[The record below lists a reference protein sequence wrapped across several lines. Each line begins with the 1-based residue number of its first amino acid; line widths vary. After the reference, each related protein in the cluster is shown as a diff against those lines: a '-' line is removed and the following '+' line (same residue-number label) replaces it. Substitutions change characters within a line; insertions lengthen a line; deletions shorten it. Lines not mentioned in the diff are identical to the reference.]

1 MDGYVARRLVERFE
15 AITAHDPRV
24 ERRRLHRLIDLV
36 VLAVCGVLGGCESF
50 TDVERYGK
58 RKLAFFR
65 QFLKLPHG
73 IPSHDTFSRVFARLD
88 PSVFGECLQNW
99 IDDFRDSAKGD
110 HVAIDGKTLRGT
122 FHKASKKSPLHS
134 VSAWST
140 KHSLT
145 LGQVA
150 TAAKSNEITA
160 IPKLLQLIDVE
171 GAVVTIDAMG
181 CQTEIA
187 AEIEAAGGDYVLALK
202 DNHPTLAAEVAA
214 AFDGH
219 LESPVAEQGP
229 GYCHQKETGHGRTVE
244 RDVFAIPAP
253 KTLHGHA
260 NWPGLMSLVMV
271 ITRRMAKG
279 VETGQVRYFLSSLP
293 ARARRH
299 AKLIR
304 EHWGIENTQHWVL
317 DVTFREDGC
326 RIYKDHGPEN
336 LALLNRLALSLIK
349 QHPGKDSIRGKRKMC
364 GWEDAFLL
372 EVLAGKPQD

>member
-1 MDGYVARRLVERFE
+1 MDGHVARRLVERFE
-15 AITAHDPRV
+15 RIAAHDPRV
-24 ERRRLHRLIDLV
+24 KRRRLHRLLDLV
-36 VLAVCGVLGGCESF
+36 VVAVCGVLGGCESF
-50 TDVERYGK
+50 ADVERYGNRK
-58 RKLAFFR
+58 RAFFQ
-65 QFLKLPHG
+65 QFLELPHG
-73 IPSHDTFSRVFARLD
+73 IPSHDTFSRVFARLN
-88 PSVFGECLQNW
+88 PAVFGECLQNW
-99 IDDFRDSAKGD
+99 INDFRDCAEGD

-122 FHKASKKSPLHS
+122 FHKASEKSPLHS

-187 AEIEAAGGDYVLALK
+187 AEIQAAGADYVLALK

-214 AFDGH
+214 AFEEH

-260 NWPGLMSLVMV
+260 NWPGLMSLVMM
-271 ITRRMAKG
+271 ITRRMVKG
-279 VETGQVRYFLSSLP
+279 VETGYVRYFLSSLP

-299 AKLIR
+299 ARLIR
-304 EHWGIENTQHWVL
+304 EHWKIENTQHWVL

-349 QHPGKDSIRGKRKMC
+349 QHAGKDSIRGKRKMC
-364 GWEDAFLL
+364 GWDDAFLL
-372 EVLAGKPQD
+372 EILAGKPQN